1 MKGQGWAERV
11 KIDKR
16 ENNGKKTSVLKLFLS
31 GTDCG
36 CLSWKILTHKL
47 RHGDKRDLEIQ
58 GRLRLQ
64 TQYLINFQGF
74 DECHGNRC
82 ICILWDF
89 IEFFIK
95 QSLLSVTH
103 YCWLKINLFRLKNYE
118 TVGVRYFITITSQN
132 IDGYCFLF
140 NRLNGL
146 SSWAPLY
153 HNVNFGAHRGIYMV
167 WNMWRP
173 RQSCILF

>member
-47 RHGDKRDLEIQ
+47 RHVDKRDLEIQ

-64 TQYLINFQGF
+64 TQYLINFQSF

-89 IEFFIK
+89 IEFFYK
-95 QSLLSVTH
+95 TKFAQRNLLLSVKDKPVQIEKLWNGWRSVFYYH
-103 YCWLKINLFRLKNYE
+103 YISKYRRLLLF
-118 TVGVRYFITITSQN
+118 V
-132 IDGYCFLF
+132 
-140 NRLNGL
+140 
-146 SSWAPLY
+146 
-153 HNVNFGAHRGIYMV
+153 
-167 WNMWRP
+167 
-173 RQSCILF
+173 